1 MRRIL
6 LFAMAAVIAFPL
18 AAQKK
23 PKPIER
29 PDLEDARADTNDAY
43 AYMKY
48 GWRPGVDWKDTH
60 AAFYW
65 AYRLQP
71 DDVGILAA
79 LHQAYWMRQS
89 SQWRSLYNE
98 GAEFVVKSKEAKLL
112 DSLRYEVAIRNPMVY
127 LRSDCYRWKG
137 IEDERDDWLAAA
149 ILFDYGCYKES
160 AMRYAQAIEKYP
172 RRMGLRLD
180 RAHALYRSNQFGDAV
195 TELQVVLDTL
205 RGRDAKYLAHQ
216 YQTRA
221 IIEFMM
227 GQAYLRAR
235 NVQGARQAFGRAL
248 TEDLSLYWV
257 HARLAELAL
266 NQRDTKT
273 ALAEYAQAVALKDN
287 DGVLLHDYGV
297 ALSASKQFAE
307 AEPHFRRSI
316 ELEPYFATAYYN
328 LAVALDRQDKFAAAR
343 EAYGEY
349 LKRAPKREAKMIITA
364 QSRMKSLEAQMA
376 AGTTAQ
382 TP

>member
-1 MRRIL
+1 
-6 LFAMAAVIAFPL
+6 MAAVLTSPL

-29 PDLEDARADTNDAY
+29 PDLGARADTNDAY

-48 GWRPGVDWKDTH
+48 GWRPDVDWKETY

-71 DDVGILAA
+71 DDVSILAA
-79 LHQAYWMRQS
+79 LHQAYWMRQTP
-89 SQWRSLYNE
+89 QWRSLYNE
-98 GAEFVVKSKEAKLL
+98 GAEFVLKSKEAKLL

-127 LRSDCYRWKG
+127 LRGDCYRWEG
-137 IEDERDDWLAAA
+137 VDDERDDWLAAA
-149 ILFDYGCYKES
+149 ILFDYGCYKE
-160 AMRYAQAIEKYP
+160 AAERYAKAIERYP
-172 RRMGLRLD
+172 RRIGLRLD
-180 RAHALYRSNQFGDAV
+180 RAHALYRSNQYGEAV
-195 TELQVVLDTL
+195 TELQAVLDTL
-205 RGRDAKYLAHQ
+205 HGRDAKYLSHQ

-221 IIEFMM
+221 IIEFML

-235 NVQGARQAFGRAL
+235 NLQGAREAFGRAL
-248 TEDLSLYWV
+248 TEDLSLYWM

-273 ALAEYAQAVALKDN
+273 ALAEYEQAIALKDN

-297 ALSASKQFAE
+297 ALSAAKQYAE
-307 AEPHFRRSI
+307 AEPHFRRAI

-328 LAVALDRQDKFAAAR
+328 LAVALDRQEKFSEAR
-343 EAYGEY
+343 EAYREF
-349 LKRAPKREAKMIITA
+349 LKRAPRREAKMIITT
-364 QSRMKSLEAQMA
+364 QSRVKALEAQLA
-376 AGTTAQ
+376 SGTTAE